1 MHIFFSVMENS
12 RKVEHETDVME
23 NSRKVEHETDI
34 MENYCVQI
42 C

>member
-1 MHIFFSVMENS
+1 MENS

-34 MENYCVQI
+34 MENYCVQ
-42 C
+42 